1 MPRLL
6 KALTDG
12 SLPWPWAILI
22 FIAWLVSIGIA
33 LPFLLA
39 VMAYNVGREKVGRE
53 KVSGTNGT
61 VGIVSGARYMTCG
74 VRRGG
79 RVLV

>member
-1 MPRLL
+1 MIDYL
-6 KALTDG
+6 KTVLTRQYEASLCMLDG
-12 SLPWPWAILI
+12 CVRRCPAEHWEGK
-22 FIAWLVSIGIA
+22 IGNGTFRA
-33 LPFLLA
+33 N
-39 VMAYNVGREKVGRE
+39 Y